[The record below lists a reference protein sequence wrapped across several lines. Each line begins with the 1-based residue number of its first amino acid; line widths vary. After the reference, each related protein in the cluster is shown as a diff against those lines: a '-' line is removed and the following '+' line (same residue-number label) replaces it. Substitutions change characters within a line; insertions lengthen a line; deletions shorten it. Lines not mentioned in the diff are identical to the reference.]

1 MSGGN
6 KPTAE
11 GNYQV
16 VSSLNVLEPN
26 EVCTETYLCLGA
38 FDDAL
43 KANNLKMYVGTKF
56 FRFLLLQALSS
67 INISK
72 EKFCFIPIQDFIE
85 EWTDEK
91 LYKKYDLTQ
100 EEIDFIESM
109 IKPME

>member
-1 MSGGN
+1 MVNKFKVIITKAMSGGN

-43 KANNLKMYVGTKF
+43 KANNLK
-56 FRFLLLQALSS
+56 
-67 INISK
+67 
-72 EKFCFIPIQDFIE
+72 IQNGR
-85 EWTDEK
+85 K
-91 LYKKYDLTQ
+91 CRHCKCC
-100 EEIDFIESM
+100 
-109 IKPME
+109 